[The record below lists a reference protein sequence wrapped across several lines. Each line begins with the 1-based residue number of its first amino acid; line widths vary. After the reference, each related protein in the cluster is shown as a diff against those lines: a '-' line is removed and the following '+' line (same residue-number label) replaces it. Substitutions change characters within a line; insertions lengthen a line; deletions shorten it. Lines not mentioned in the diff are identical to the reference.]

1 VTTTIQTEEQ
11 LGKLR
16 AEGYSE
22 VQGFLLGKPM
32 PQGCGGADFWQ
43 KAPGEAGVIALT

>member
-1 VTTTIQTEEQ
+1 MTTTIQTEEQ

-32 PQGCGGADFWQ
+32 PRKDAEALIF
-43 KAPGEAGVIALT
+43 GEKRQVKRVSSL